1 MSMNNFFGE
10 AQEEKSIGLKED
22 SFDKEAW
29 VRLKQAEREAIKET
43 LPQQLEAIRDDK
55 DWLEAF
61 LDLMA
66 RLGRK
71 YSTRNLVLI
80 SAQCPEAVKLADY
93 ESWSQKGY
101 RINKG
106 ERAVLIYEPAEISG
120 ENGEKRTVYN
130 VRQVFDISQT
140 NAALREEKELPF
152 TKSQILNAIAG
163 SSPWRIIPDKELEAA
178 VRTDAAAQEIR
189 IRKGAAP
196 KEIFGR
202 LLREVLRA
210 RIELRDDIT
219 PGPQSVFAAS
229 AGAYVLSRRYRLEA
243 ALDDFPAL
251 IKPAEEVKGMETA
264 AFEKLLDV
272 AGKAANHL
280 SRSMSRLLGEKETEK
295 GEGVK
300 GSPLVRRSSPRLGGE
315 AR

>member
-10 AQEEKSIGLKED
+10 AQEDQTKDLKGD
-22 SFDKEAW
+22 SFDREAW
-29 VRLKQAEREAIKET
+29 VKLKQAEREAMQET
-43 LPQQLEAIRDDK
+43 VPQQLVLIRDEK
-55 DWLEAF
+55 DWRKAY

-66 RLGRK
+66 RMGRK

-80 SAQCPEAVKLADY
+80 SAQCPEAVKLSDY

-106 ERAVLIYEPAEISG
+106 ERAILIYEPAEITG
-120 ENGEKRTVYN
+120 EDGEKKTVYN

-140 NAALREEKELPF
+140 NASLREEKELPF
-152 TKSQILNAIAG
+152 TKGQILNAIAG
-163 SSPWRIIPDKELEAA
+163 SSPWRIVPDAELGTV
-178 VRTDAAAQEIR
+178 VRADQKAQEIR
-189 IRKGAAP
+189 IRKGAEP
-196 KEIFGR
+196 RELFGR

-219 PGPQSVFAAS
+219 PGAESVFAAS
-229 AGAYVLSRRYRLEA
+229 AGAYVLSRRYRLET

-251 IKPAEEVKGMETA
+251 EKLPEEIRGMEPAE
-264 AFEKLLDV
+264 FEKLLDV

-280 SRSMSRLLGEKETEK
+280 SRNISRLLGEKEKEEDIK
-295 GEGVK
+295 GA
-300 GSPLVRRSSPRLGGE
+300 SPLVRRSSPARGGE